1 MCVCHIGV
9 CLLNVDVS
17 AYLLSCFGLLY
28 NSLTLSMQA
37 IKKVVSENASGPYAL
52 VRFFP
57 GGLQAV
63 AVVVRQSLECL
74 IALSDWSSLGS
85 WVKYVTDTRA
95 VAESYIRK
103 IKSRNAQPTPQ
114 NQIQIQQLLRV
125 ASALSVPLSTHFL
138 SALVCFS
145 LFLIHFGNTQSLCS
159 KSCLH

>member
-1 MCVCHIGV
+1 MCARFTF
-9 CLLNVDVS
+9 LL
-17 AYLLSCFGLLY
+17 GLLY
-28 NSLTLSMQA
+28 NNLTLSMQA

-63 AVVVRQSLECL
+63 TVVVRQSIECL
-74 IALSDWSSLGS
+74 IALSDWNALGS

-103 IKSRNAQPTPQ
+103 IKKRNAQPTPQ

-125 ASALSVPLSTHFL
+125 AGALSVPLSTHFL
-138 SALVCFS
+138 SALVRFFFVL
-145 LFLIHFGNTQSLCS
+145 LFILAALTSM
-159 KSCLH
+159 